1 MKAPEDRSVSHS
13 ISCKPLQWMRMQ
25 ELAERAGRPTSRF
38 IVDRVLKRDGSS
50 NEKAGHA
57 LVLDEGQQ
65 REMREAGV
73 RAEAALTEL
82 LGSAGGSA
90 PGLAATVALLFEARL
105 DELAQAGR
113 LDELR
118 SMLAPITGP
127 DRAAAIVRR
136 AVVRIQPN
144 G

>member
-65 REMREAGV
+65 REMREAAV

-118 SMLAPITGP
+118 SLLAPIIGP

>member
-38 IVDRVLKRDGSS
+38 IVDRVLKRDGQGG
-50 NEKAGHA
+50 EEAGHA
-57 LVLDEGQQ
+57 LVLDDGQQ
-65 REMREAGV
+65 REMREAAV
-73 RAEAALTEL
+73 RAEAALSEL
-82 LGSAGGSA
+82 LGPVGDSA
-90 PGLAATVALLFEARL
+90 PGLAAMVALLFEARL
-105 DELAQAGR
+105 DELARAGR
-113 LDELR
+113 LDELQ
-118 SMLAPITGP
+118 SLLAPVTGP

-136 AVVRIQPN
+136 AAERNRPN

>member
-25 ELAERAGRPTSRF
+25 ELAEQAGRQASPF
-38 IVDRVLKRDGSS
+38 IVDRVLKRDGSGD
-50 NEKAGHA
+50 EKAGHA
-57 LVLDEGQQ
+57 LVLDDGQQ
-65 REMREAGV
+65 REMREAAV

-82 LGSAGGSA
+82 FGSAGGA
-90 PGLAATVALLFEARL
+90 VPGLAATVALLFEARL
-105 DELAQAGR
+105 DELARAGR
-113 LDELR
+113 LDEMQSL
-118 SMLAPITGP
+118 LAPITGP

-136 AVVRIQPN
+136 AAERVRPN